1 MKKKI
6 LIIIGI
12 LVVIIG
18 IVIGIITNSSEEI
31 VTNISEYVPEI
42 EISDEELRKTIVTL
56 YFRDTT
62 TNKLSSEA
70 RFIDSKELLRDTYK
84 VLIKMLIYGP
94 KDKDLEGLIPVNTQV
109 IETELKGDC
118 LIINFSKEFLDVDKS
133 DSVRVSQLI
142 YSIVNTLT
150 ELKEISKVKF
160 LIDGEEVDAFSDI
173 GIDFKSEF
181 IRID

>member
-56 YFRDTT
+56 YFKDAT

-70 RFIDSKELLRDTYK
+70 RFIDSKELLRDAYK
-84 VLIKMLIYGP
+84 VLIKMLINGP
-94 KDKDLEGLIPVNTQV
+94 KDKDLECLIPVNTQV
-109 IETELKGDC
+109 IGTELKGDC